1 LFNVLIFSISYLVF
15 LQENPDGLIKLFSL
29 RSIVIFANQGLE
41 NEEKYMEKI
50 WNLKKQGD
58 PNEIKHLSAALNV
71 NMTIARLLVQRR
83 ITTFNE
89 AKAFFRPRL
98 SDLLD
103 PFLMKDMDKA
113 VARLELAIA
122 NQEKVLVYGDY
133 DVDGTTSVALMYTFL
148 KPRLNHIEYY
158 IPDRYSEGYGV
169 SPKSIDYAADNGFS
183 LIIALDC
190 GIKAVD
196 KITDAKNRGLDF
208 VICDHHNP
216 DDEVPPA
223 IAVLDPKQAD
233 CNYPYKELSG
243 CGVGFKLLQAYCQK
257 NEVEMEEIYDLLDLV
272 VVSIASDIVPITGE
286 NRVLAYYGLKKLNSN
301 PGMGLQTIINLAG
314 INGTEITISDI
325 VFKIGPR
332 LNASGRIEHG
342 KKSVQILVS
351 IDEDKSDTLG
361 EEIDSFNEIRKTLD
375 RDITQDALDMIEKDP
390 DMKNMNSTVLYNRDW
405 HKGVVGIVA
414 SRVTEQYYRP
424 TIILTESNGMAT
436 GSARSVKDF
445 DLYEAIG
452 QCSDLLESYGGHMYA
467 AGLTLRIENIPEF
480 CRRFEEIVTR
490 QLTDLSQ
497 VQSIEVDAKITLSEI
512 TPRFYRIL
520 KQFAPYGPHNMT
532 PVFVTEDVF
541 DAGTSRLVGKNKEHL
556 KLDLVEPDVNS
567 GIFPGIAFNQS
578 DKFDLITSGLPFDVC
593 YSITENEY
601 RGKTSLQ
608 LFIRDIKK
616 RDIF

>member
-1 LFNVLIFSISYLVF
+1 MSGHFISLHIHRK
-15 LQENPDGLIKLFSL
+15 NTHH
-29 RSIVIFANQGLE
+29 RS
-41 NEEKYMEKI
+41 MDKI

-58 PNEIKHLSAALNV
+58 QNEVKHLSAALNV
-71 NMTIARLLVQRR
+71 NMVIARLLVQRG
-83 ITTFNE
+83 IKTYNE

-98 SDLLD
+98 SDLHD

-113 VARLELAIA
+113 VERLEKAIN
-122 NQEKVLVYGDY
+122 NQEKVIVYGDY
-133 DVDGTTSVALMYTFL
+133 DVDGTTSVALMYLFL
-148 KPRLNHIEYY
+148 QQRIKEIEYY
-158 IPDRYSEGYGV
+158 IPDRYSEGYGI
-169 SPKSIDYAADNGFS
+169 SPKSIDYAVENGYT
-183 LIIALDC
+183 LVVALDC

-196 KITDAKNRGLDF
+196 KIAKAKERGLDF
-208 VICDHHNP
+208 IICDHHNP
-216 DDEVPPA
+216 GEKVPDA
-223 IAVLDPKQAD
+223 AAVLDPKQPG

-243 CGVGFKLLQAYCQK
+243 CGVGFKLLQAYSKK
-257 NEVEMEEIYDLLDLV
+257 NNVEYEEIYDLLDLV
-272 VVSIASDIVPITGE
+272 AVSIAADIVPITGE

-301 PGMGLQTIINLAG
+301 PGVGLQTIINFAG

-351 IDEDKSDTLG
+351 DDEDKSDLLG

-375 RDITQDALDMIEKDP
+375 RDITLDALDMIEKSEEL
-390 DMKNMNSTVLYNRDW
+390 KSMNSTVLYNRDW

-424 TIILTESNGMAT
+424 TVILTESNGLAT
-436 GSARSVKDF
+436 GSARSVRDF

-467 AGLTLRIENIPEF
+467 AGLTMKIENIPEF
-480 CRRFEEIVTR
+480 RRRFEEIVTA
-490 QLTDLSQ
+490 QITDKQQ
-497 VQSIEVDAKITLSEI
+497 VQSIDVDAKITLSEI
-512 TPRFYRIL
+512 TPRFFRIL
-520 KQFAPYGPHNMT
+520 KQFAPYGPHNML
-532 PVFVTEDVF
+532 PIFVTEDVF

-578 DKFDLITSGLPFDVC
+578 EAYNLITSGSPFDVC
-593 YSITENEY
+593 YSIHENEY
-601 RGKTSLQ
+601 RGKTNLQ
-608 LFIRDIKK
+608 LYVRDIKK

>member
-1 LFNVLIFSISYLVF
+1 MNAHFVSLHIH
-15 LQENPDGLIKLFSL
+15 QENIHK
-29 RSIVIFANQGLE
+29 RS
-41 NEEKYMEKI
+41 MDKI

-58 PNEIKHLSAALNV
+58 QNEVKHLSAALNV
-71 NMTIARLLVQRR
+71 NMVMARLLVQRG
-83 ITTFNE
+83 IKTYNE

-98 SDLLD
+98 SDLHD
-103 PFLMKDMDKA
+103 PFLMKGMDKA
-113 VARLELAIA
+113 VERLDKAIE
-122 NQEKVLVYGDY
+122 NQEKVIVYGDY
-133 DVDGTTSVALMYTFL
+133 DVDGTTSVALMYLFL
-148 KPRLNHIEYY
+148 KERIKEIEYY
-158 IPDRYSEGYGV
+158 IPDRYSEGYGI
-169 SPKSIDYAADNGFS
+169 SPKSIDYAVENGYT
-183 LIIALDC
+183 LVVALDC
-190 GIKAVD
+190 GIKAVE
-196 KITDAKNRGLDF
+196 KIANAKERGLDF
-208 VICDHHNP
+208 IICDHHNP
-216 DDEVPPA
+216 GDEIPPA
-223 IAVLDPKQAD
+223 VAVLDPKQPD

-243 CGVGFKLLQAYCQK
+243 CGVGFKLLQAFSSK
-257 NEVEMEEIYDLLDLV
+257 NEIDYEEIYDLLDLV
-272 VVSIASDIVPITGE
+272 VVSIAADIVPITGE

-301 PGMGLQTIINLAG
+301 PGVGLQTIINFAG

-342 KKSVQILVS
+342 KKSVEILVS
-351 IDEDKSDTLG
+351 DDESQSDLLG

-375 RDITQDALDMIEKDP
+375 RDITQDALDMIENNAELKE
-390 DMKNMNSTVLYNRDW
+390 MNSTVLYNRDW

-424 TIILTESNGMAT
+424 TIILTESNGLAT
-436 GSARSVKDF
+436 GSARSVRDF

-467 AGLTLRIENIPEF
+467 AGLTMKIEHIPEF
-480 CRRFEEIVTR
+480 KQRFEEIVTR
-490 QLTDLSQ
+490 QITDQ
-497 VQSIEVDAKITLSEI
+497 QQIQTIEVDAKITLSEI
-512 TPRFYRIL
+512 NPRFFRIL
-520 KQFAPYGPHNMT
+520 KQFAPFGPHNMT

-578 DKFDLITSGLPFDVC
+578 DAYDLITSGSPFDIC

-601 RGKTSLQ
+601 RGKTNLQ

>member
-1 LFNVLIFSISYLVF
+1 
-15 LQENPDGLIKLFSL
+15 
-29 RSIVIFANQGLE
+29 
-41 NEEKYMEKI
+41 MEKI

-58 PNEIKHLSAALNV
+58 QNEVKHLSAALNV
-71 NMTIARLLVQRR
+71 NMVIARLLVQRG
-83 ITTFNE
+83 IKTYNE

-98 SDLLD
+98 SDLHD
-103 PFLMKDMDKA
+103 PFLMKDMERA
-113 VARLELAIA
+113 VERLEQAIG
-122 NQEKVLVYGDY
+122 NQEKVIVYGDY
-133 DVDGTTSVALMYTFL
+133 DVDGTTSVALMYLFL
-148 KPRLNHIEYY
+148 KERIKEIEYY
-158 IPDRYSEGYGV
+158 IPDRYSEGYGI
-169 SPKSIDYAADNGFS
+169 SPKSIDYAVENGYT
-183 LIIALDC
+183 LVVALDC
-190 GIKAVD
+190 GIKAVE
-196 KITDAKNRGLDF
+196 KIAKAKERGLDF
-208 VICDHHNP
+208 IICDHHNP
-216 DDEVPPA
+216 GEVVPPA
-223 IAVLDPKQAD
+223 VAVLDPKQPE

-243 CGVGFKLLQAYCQK
+243 CGVGFKLLQAYCSR
-257 NEVEMEEIYDLLDLV
+257 NDIDYEEIYDLLDLV
-272 VVSIASDIVPITGE
+272 AVSIAADIVPITGE

-301 PGMGLQTIINLAG
+301 PGVGLQTIINFAG
-314 INGTEITISDI
+314 INGSEITISDI

-351 IDEDKSDTLG
+351 DDEDKSDLLG

-375 RDITQDALDMIEKDP
+375 RDITQDALDMIENSAELKA
-390 DMKNMNSTVLYNRDW
+390 MNSTVLYNRDW

-424 TIILTESNGMAT
+424 TVILTESNGLAT
-436 GSARSVKDF
+436 GSARSVRDF
-445 DLYEAIG
+445 DLYEAVG

-467 AGLTLRIENIPEF
+467 AGLTMKIENIPEF
-480 CRRFEEIVTR
+480 KRRFEEIVAR
-490 QLTDLSQ
+490 QITDRQQ
-497 VQSIEVDAKITLSEI
+497 VQSIDIDAKITLSEI
-512 TPRFYRIL
+512 TPRFFRIL
-520 KQFAPYGPHNMT
+520 KQFAPFGPHNMT

-578 DKFDLITSGLPFDVC
+578 DAYDLITSGTPFDIC

-601 RGKTSLQ
+601 RGKTNLQ